1 MRKMLLVAGF
11 LVALGPVARAQ
22 HGEAPADYYP
32 SGYSG
37 DTWTGIVTSTSDET
51 REIKLSY
58 TNKDKTETFIG
69 VLKDGYKIKMKDG
82 SMHELKPSG
91 IPVGDKI
98 TVFYMGDTRKVDGKK
113 IKVYEIFKILEV
125 RDDKK

>member
-1 MRKMLLVAGF
+1 MRKVLLAVGFLLV
-11 LVALGPVARAQ
+11 LGVVARAQ

-37 DTWTGIVTSTSDET
+37 DTWTGTVTFTSDET
-51 REIKLSY
+51 REIKLAY

-69 VLKDGYKIKMKDG
+69 VLKDGYKVKMRDG
-82 SMHELKPSG
+82 SMRELKPSS

-98 TVFYMGDTRKVDGKK
+98 IVFYMPDTRKIDGKK
-113 IKVYEIFKILEV
+113 IKVYEIFKFLEV